1 MNTRE
6 HSEMKLRGNKDVSYL
21 GYSIDQMIIDFM
33 KEQDI
38 PGLTLAIVQAPYIP
52 RVVGYGMS
60 DVKEKRLASVNT
72 MWPVG
77 DISQA
82 FCAVAIMQLFEDGL
96 LDLNESIKK
105 YIDDIPESWEN
116 IKVIDLLHHAS
127 GLADYSESME
137 FKAIIDTL
145 KDEPFHFQPGE
156 SVEKVATNFLLLSE
170 IVERVSHQSYHN
182 FVMERQIHY

>member
-6 HSEMKLRGNKDVSYL
+6 HSELKLRGNKDVSYL

-52 RVVGYGMS
+52 RVVGYGLS

-105 YIDDIPESWEN
+105 YIDDIPEAWEA

-127 GLADYSESME
+127 GLPDYHESME
-137 FKAIIDTL
+137 FK
-145 KDEPFHFQPGE
+145 
-156 SVEKVATNFLLLSE
+156 SN
-170 IVERVSHQSYHN
+170 Y
-182 FVMERQIHY
+182 